1 MRFCLCLLAPA
12 ATLGEARAMPPIAP
26 PALGFST
33 ARAIAVAQI
42 EERLVPPM
50 PIPNVERK
58 TPPMPRSRPADAA
71 RRNATTNNTPRKTS
85 EESGS
90 AASTNSGAASLAAPP
105 PVNDSA
111 KKPPATLDIAD

>member
-12 ATLGEARAMPPIAP
+12 ATLSQAHAMPPIAR
-26 PALGFST
+26 PAPGFLT
-33 ARAIAVAQI
+33 APAIAVAQM

-71 RRNATTNNTPRKTS
+71 RRNATTNNTPRNTS
-85 EESGS
+85 EGSGS
-90 AASTNSGAASLAAPP
+90 AAPTNSGAASLAAPP
-105 PVNDSA
+105 PANDSP
-111 KKPPATLDIAD
+111 KKPPAPLDIAD